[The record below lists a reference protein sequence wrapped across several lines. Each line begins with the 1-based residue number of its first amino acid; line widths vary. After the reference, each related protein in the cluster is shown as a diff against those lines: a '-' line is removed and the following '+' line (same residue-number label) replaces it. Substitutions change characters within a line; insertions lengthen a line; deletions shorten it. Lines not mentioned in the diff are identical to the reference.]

1 MRKLNHQFEAQVW
14 YDPEVKRPPLE
25 SFVYVVFEDYR
36 HEEFLSIEKAY
47 VNLIEHEDGSE
58 SWSFVNWNSRR
69 HFADSWHA
77 LAWTAWDP
85 EYLFE
90 PVDVH
95 APIRGIVKESIRGG
109 KNVWN

>member
-14 YDPEVKRPPLE
+14 YDPEEKKPPMNTSIL
-25 SFVYVVFEDYR
+25 FVIEDNNDLNVLTI
-36 HEEFLSIEKAY
+36 EEGMFREVLTDQPPTFTTRRGK
-47 VNLIEHEDGSE
+47 LIPGK
-58 SWSFVNWNSRR
+58 V
-69 HFADSWHA
+69 
-77 LAWTAWDP
+77 LAWTAWSP

-95 APIRGIVKESIRGG
+95 APIRGIVKESNRGG

>member
-14 YDPEVKRPPLE
+14 YDPEEKKPQDKYKVIGVIEDTNTDL
-25 SFVYVVFEDYR
+25 VYISELYIIGDHWFATVSGGA
-36 HEEFLSIEKAY
+36 LSDHK
-47 VNLIEHEDGSE
+47 NLR
-58 SWSFVNWNSRR
+58 V
-69 HFADSWHA
+69 
-77 LAWTAWDP
+77 LAWTAWSP

-95 APIRGIVKESIRGG
+95 APIRGIVKESNRGG